1 MCKRLQRQKRLAK
14 AQLYFFSTFYI
25 FVFFMLRN
33 WNDILQFLLFWITFI
48 VLLRVKKKRKW
59 KFLHV
64 TRVMLHNFSKNYV
77 SLFLR
82 SGKQWNLFLFSSSFA
97 YCRCAA
103 ACRAHAILCEC
114 MFNWLY
120 ETFMNII
127 FFVLRKA
134 KAVK

>member
-1 MCKRLQRQKRLAK
+1 MQETTTAEKTCKSSTLFFLYILHFCFLHVEKLKRYFAILAV
-14 AQLYFFSTFYI
+14 LDYFYC
-25 FVFFMLRN
+25 
-33 WNDILQFLLFWITFI
+33 FI
-48 VLLRVKKKRKW
+48 ACEKKRKW